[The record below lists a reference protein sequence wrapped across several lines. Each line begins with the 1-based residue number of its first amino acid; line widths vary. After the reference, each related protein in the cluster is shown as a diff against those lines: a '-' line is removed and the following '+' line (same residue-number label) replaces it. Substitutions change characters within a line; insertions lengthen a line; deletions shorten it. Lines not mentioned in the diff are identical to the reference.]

1 MQKKNKWGIPVIGVV
16 VAVLIAAGA
25 YSMLRPPATRPGPDM
40 PGPVPSQEAPAQEVP
55 APNLIQPI
63 PGVAPFDTNKY
74 KTEPVVRVWIS
85 DKDYVESITLERY
98 LEGVIAREMN
108 PNWPMEALTAQA
120 IASRTLTISAIE
132 AGTIR
137 RLRNADVST
146 AKEELQA
153 YAPELVNDNVREA
166 VRRTRG
172 QVLLYAGGLVNAIY
186 SSSNGQIGATKEES
200 FPTEIAHPT
209 PYFQPVTDTCFEY
222 APENIQTWMTK
233 IPAAEVA
240 AAIGYGGNPADITI
254 LEKGPSGRILY
265 IGAGDKKMYGS
276 DFRRSVGY
284 DRLKSTLI
292 TEMSYDGKSF
302 TFKGMGWGNGVGL
315 CQWGAY
321 TFAQQGLKAEDII
334 KKYYIGVEIKK
345 LWE

>member
-1 MQKKNKWGIPVIGVV
+1 MQNRNNFSIPVIAIVV
-16 VAVLIAAGA
+16 LLLIAGA
-25 YSMLRPPATRPGPDM
+25 YSVLRPPASQPEPDIPM
-40 PGPVPSQEAPAQEVP
+40 PIPVPGEEVP
-55 APNLIQPI
+55 APNLVQPI
-63 PGVAPFDTNKY
+63 PGVANFNTDKY
-74 KTEPVVRVWIS
+74 KTEPIVRVWIS
-85 DKDYVESITLERY
+85 QKDYVESITLERY
-98 LEGVIAREMN
+98 LEGVVAKEMD
-108 PNWPMEALTAQA
+108 PNWPIEALTAQA

-137 RLRNADVST
+137 RLHHADVST

-186 SSSNGQIGATKEES
+186 SSCNGQIGATKEES
-200 FPTEIAHPT
+200 FPKEIAVQT
-209 PYFQPVTDTCFEY
+209 PYFQPVTDNCFQY
-222 APENIQTWMTK
+222 APKNEQSWVVK

-240 AAIGYGGNPADITI
+240 AAIGYHGNPGDITI

-265 IGAGDKKMYGS
+265 IGAGDKKVYGS
-276 DFRRSVGY
+276 DFRRAVGY

-292 TEMSYDGKSF
+292 TEMSYDGQNF

-321 TFAQQGLKAEDII
+321 TYAQQGLNAVDII
-334 KKYYIGVEIKK
+334 KKYYIDVEIKK